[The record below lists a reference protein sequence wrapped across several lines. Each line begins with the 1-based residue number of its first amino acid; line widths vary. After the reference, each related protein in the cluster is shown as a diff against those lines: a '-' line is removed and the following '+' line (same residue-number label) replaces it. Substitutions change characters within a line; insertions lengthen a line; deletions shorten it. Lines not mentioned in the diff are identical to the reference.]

1 MLLSFAAL
9 ALAGSLAGVT
19 LPDTATVAGQTVT
32 LNGMG
37 LREKLTFD
45 IYVGGLYLAHPTRD
59 AKAAIAADEPKRI
72 VMHFIYKEVTHEQ
85 LVETWQEGFA
95 HQGAAAAARKA
106 DLDRFLASMPAT
118 IGKGE
123 QIVIDYAPGV
133 GTTVT
138 VKGKPVGTAA
148 GADFMKLIWTVFLGG
163 HPPTEDLK
171 EGMLGL

>member
-1 MLLSFAAL
+1 MLLSLL
-9 ALAGSLAGVT
+9 ALAFAGTLAGVT
-19 LPDTATVAGQTVT
+19 LPDTATVGGQAVA

-45 IYVGGLYLAHPTRD
+45 VYVGGLYLKTPTKD

-72 VMHFIYKEVTHEQ
+72 VMHFVYREVSREQ

-106 DLDRFLASMPAT
+106 DLDKILAAMPET
-118 IGKGE
+118 IVRGE
-123 QIVIDYAPGV
+123 QIVLDYVPGV

-138 VKGKPVGTAA
+138 AKGKTIGPIP
-148 GADFMKLIWTVFLGG
+148 GADFMRIVWTVYLGP